1 MAELFNQVPAT
12 LISVV
17 YGSQWQHFDVA
28 GDDDDDDD
36 DDDDTD
42 AAVT

>member
-28 GDDDDDDD
+28 GAAAAD